1 MERIPEPE
9 LMDDAEQALAYARED
24 FSEPNA
30 LFVERFSELVGDGF
44 RGRMLDLGCGPA
56 DIVLRLA
63 RAFPRALIDGV
74 DGSEPM
80 LAFAREALAAEPA
93 LGKRVRLV
101 RDTLPSDALPAG
113 AYDAVV
119 SNSLLHHLHRP
130 RVLWDTVRRCARPR
144 AAVAVMD
151 LVRPESQEQV
161 DAILAAH
168 AAEAP
173 EVLRRDF
180 RNSLFAAFT
189 EEEVRGQLAAA
200 ALDALRVERCSDRHL
215 LVSGHLD

>member
-1 MERIPEPE
+1 LDRIPEPE
-9 LMDDAEQALAYARED
+9 LMEEAEQALAYARED

-30 LFVERFSELVGDGF
+30 LFVERFAELAGGDF
-44 RGRMLDLGCGPA
+44 RGRILDLGCGPA

-63 RAFPRALIDGV
+63 RAFPRARIDGV

-80 LAFAREALAAEPA
+80 LAFGREALAAAPR
-93 LGKRVRLV
+93 LGERVRLI
-101 RDTLPSDALPAG
+101 RATLPCGELEAS

-130 RVLWDTVRRCARPR
+130 QVLWETVRQCARPG

-151 LVRPESQEQV
+151 LVRPPSAQEA
-161 DAILAAH
+161 DAILAAY
-168 AAEAP
+168 AAGAP
-173 EVLRRDF
+173 DVLRRDF

-189 EEEVRGQLAAA
+189 VDEVRTQLEAAG
-200 ALDALRVERCSDRHL
+200 LGGLGVERPSDRHL
-215 LVSGHLD
+215 LVRGRLA